1 MSTLAGPDIDFGC
14 THHARLHGSC
24 RAGRPS
30 VCMAAAARKGKQL
43 RQSRQQ
49 RHQQQQQHPPL
60 QPPPSAAE
68 AIRKVTVS
76 SKRNLRLQELLQL
89 DIFSVRLTSSDLC

>member
-1 MSTLAGPDIDFGC
+1 MLPASDIDSGC
-14 THHARLHGSC
+14 THHARLHGPPQ
-24 RAGRPS
+24 AGRPG
-30 VCMAAAARKGKQL
+30 VGMAAAARKGKQL
-43 RQSRQQ
+43 RRARQQ
-49 RHQQQQQHPPL
+49 RPQHQQQQPPL
-60 QPPPSAAE
+60 QPSPSTAE